1 MLCLKLHYWAITY
14 KPAFR
19 LQKYWAK
26 KYQSEPFHMRC
37 YSQSMYESFDML
49 KKKNKQQ
56 NTLGVKGFP
65 W

>member
-49 KKKNKQQ
+49 KK
-56 NTLGVKGFP
+56 
-65 W
+65 